1 LPDVRPRNSEELIG
15 LGPCELSRLLE
26 VNDNYPPIT
35 EVRRCVTAGLTED
48 LVPMGDITA
57 TLVDPLTRSVSEFRA
72 RDSGRMSGRL
82 CVEETFAQ
90 VDASTALTWHADDG
104 DHLEPGAS
112 VCTVSGTLATMLTAE
127 RTALNFLCH
136 LSGIASLTAKYVEA
150 VADRCRVLD
159 TRKTTPG
166 LRALEKAAVR
176 CGGGHNHRGSLS
188 EFVLVKDN
196 HLAGISITEAVERA
210 SARWPA
216 RTIEVE
222 CDRVEQ
228 VQEAVRAGADMVLL
242 DNMEPDVVARIVE
255 SVRSSGSRTLL
266 DVSGGVDLT
275 TVSDY
280 AEARP
285 DFISI
290 GALTH
295 SAPVLD
301 IGLDIG

>member
-1 LPDVRPRNSEELIG
+1 M
-15 LGPCELSRLLE
+15 SRLLG
-26 VNDNYPPIT
+26 VNHNYPPIT
-35 EVRRCVTAGLTED
+35 EVRRSVTAGLTED

-57 TLVDPLTRSVSEFRA
+57 TLVDPRTRIVSEFKA
-72 RDSGRMSGRL
+72 RDRGRLSGRL

-90 VDASTALTWHADDG
+90 VDPSTALTWHADDG
-104 DHLEPGAS
+104 DRLEPGAS
-112 VCTVSGTLATMLTAE
+112 ICAVSGTLVTMLTAE

-136 LSGIASLTAKYVEA
+136 LSGIASLTERYVAA
-150 VADRCRVLD
+150 VDGRCRVLD

-176 CGGGHNHRGSLS
+176 CGGGYKHRGSLS

-196 HLAGISITEAVERA
+196 HLKGVSITEAVERA
-210 SARWPA
+210 RDRWPA

-242 DNMEPDVVARIVE
+242 DNMTPDVVARIVE
-255 SVRSSGSRTLL
+255 SVRSSGSPTLL